1 MLQITDTGIVIEQ
14 LSAIHQ
20 RLEDGFRRIY
30 GEDINLDADSPDGQ
44 IIGLFSQE
52 LANINQVIAFIAQML
67 DPYHATGSWLEQRA
81 MYAGLVRR
89 GAEFSYLNAVI
100 ITGQAGITIPAGTVL
115 TDENRI
121 RWVTLTE
128 TTLNH
133 NGSAQVQLQS
143 QELGAFALQS
153 HKELQLETVIVGVD
167 KAVTTKEADIGNE
180 EETDG
185 NFLLRFMRSH
195 SINNHDDRQG
205 IEAALLDLPDVR
217 QARVYENFTSQ
228 TDNNGVPAHSM
239 NAVVIGGKNEDIARA
254 ILRKKV
260 GGCGLMGKI
269 ECTFDYSGAQ
279 RTVRFDRAERVD
291 IRVKVII
298 ERINGFQDIDTEG
311 IKQSLADTGFAIGE
325 SVYAMRLTCRVN
337 TVSGFYIKSITVNEA
352 DSARIG
358 VRQCAQIQPEQVEV
372 LIE

>member
-1 MLQITDTGIVIEQ
+1 
-14 LSAIHQ
+14 
-20 RLEDGFRRIY
+20 
-30 GEDINLDADSPDGQ
+30 
-44 IIGLFSQE
+44 
-52 LANINQVIAFIAQML
+52 
-67 DPYHATGSWLEQRA
+67 
-81 MYAGLVRR
+81 
-89 GAEFSYLNAVI
+89 
-100 ITGQAGITIPAGTVL
+100 
-115 TDENRI
+115 
-121 RWVTLTE
+121 
-128 TTLNH
+128 
-133 NGSAQVQLQS
+133 
-143 QELGAFALQS
+143 
-153 HKELQLETVIVGVD
+153 
-167 KAVTTKEADIGNE
+167 
-180 EETDG
+180 
-185 NFLLRFMRSH
+185 MRSH